1 MSPPKPEILSVTGAP
16 ADIEAALDAAYTV
29 HRHPAD
35 MAGVDWSTLAG
46 VRGLVSGGGTGAPAD
61 WIDRLPALEIVAIN
75 GVGVDKVDFAKAAER
90 GIQVSNTPDVL
101 NDDVADLAV
110 GLLIALA
117 RGFCV
122 NDRFVRDGRWAA
134 GEGVPLARS
143 VRNLNVGIVGLG
155 RIGLAIAARL
165 EPMVASIAYHN
176 RNPRPETTYRY
187 VDDLE
192 RLARECD
199 ALIVITSGG
208 AHTQKLISAPV
219 IDALG
224 PTGLLINVARGS
236 VVDEEALVAALVE
249 GRLGGAGLDVF
260 ADEPNVPAAL
270 LELPNVVMQP
280 HIGSA
285 TVDTRRAMGQ
295 LVVDNLAAHFAGRPL
310 VTPVG

>member
-1 MSPPKPEILSVTGAP
+1 MSSPKPEILSVTGAP

-35 MAGVDWSTLAG
+35 MAGVDWSMLAG

-61 WIDRLPALEIVAIN
+61 WIDRLPALEIVSIN

-90 GIQVSNTPDVL
+90 GIKVSNTPDVL

-110 GLLIALA
+110 GLLIAVS

-176 RNPRPETTYRY
+176 RNPRPEAPYRY

-236 VVDEEALVAALVE
+236 VVDEAALVAALVE

-270 LELPNVVMQP
+270 LGLPNVVLQP